1 MRCALRFA
9 NQVVDEEGRE
19 TGEKS
24 VVLDDVAF
32 NKPQEKDVHDASCA
46 PWWSFWSDPPDAKRD
61 FSKDM
66 ISWVPPI
73 SG

>member
-1 MRCALRFA
+1 MKRAEGPQECAA
-9 NQVVDEEGRE
+9 
-19 TGEKS
+19 
-24 VVLDDVAF
+24 
-32 NKPQEKDVHDASCA
+32 KPAKKERVSNMFQEKDVHDASCA